1 MLEVKDGQTL
11 RQFSDLE
18 MRALIALR
26 RLGVE
31 ISEERVN
38 LVYFFSA
45 FKIYGHKGFQTTA
58 REWADSRDQYEFLL
72 KSHHVD
78 PDLSWKFKESE
89 SNKRH

>member
-31 ISEERVN
+31 ISDERVN

-45 FKIYGHKGFQTTA
+45 FKIYGYKGFQTTA
-58 REWADSRDQYEFLL
+58 REWAFNTEIKWADCRDQYEFL
-72 KSHHVD
+72 
-78 PDLSWKFKESE
+78 PC
-89 SNKRH
+89 